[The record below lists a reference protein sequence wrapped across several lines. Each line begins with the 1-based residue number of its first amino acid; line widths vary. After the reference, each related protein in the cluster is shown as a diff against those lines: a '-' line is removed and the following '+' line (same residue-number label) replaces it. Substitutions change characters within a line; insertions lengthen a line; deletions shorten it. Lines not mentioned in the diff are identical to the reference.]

1 MKMQEK
7 QEWLDNVNEL
17 QLQLAAI
24 VDASSY
30 SSAVKVTAILAV
42 LMALYETSTDR
53 ILAARNSIT
62 ILEQYIGGCE
72 KNLK

>member
-1 MKMQEK
+1 MARQC
-7 QEWLDNVNEL
+7 DEL
-17 QLQLAAI
+17 QLQLAVI

-30 SSAVKVTAILAV
+30 SPAGKVTAILAV

-53 ILAARNSIT
+53 ILAARNSIA

-72 KNLK
+72 KNLE